1 MRVKLAVPSV
11 AEMEALGARLARGID
26 KIHLLYLHGALGT
39 GKTTLVRG
47 ILRALGHVGLVKSP
61 TFTLV
66 EPYSFD
72 GLIVYHIDLYRVS
85 DPEELEFLGFRDY
98 LESESVCLVE
108 WAERGVEKMPSP
120 DLDVTIQNVDDT
132 RTVELESYSDRGTEL
147 LSGLT

>member
-26 KIHLLYLHGALGT
+26 KVHLLYLHGALGT

-108 WAERGVEKMPSP
+108 WAERGVEKLPSP

>member
-108 WAERGVEKMPSP
+108 WAERGVEKLPPP

>member
-47 ILRALGHVGLVKSP
+47 ILRALGHSGLVKSP

-108 WAERGVEKMPSP
+108 WAERGVEKLPSP

>member
-1 MRVKLAVPSV
+1 MRVKLEVPSV
-11 AEMEALGARLARGID
+11 AEMEDLGARLARGID
-26 KIHLLYLHGALGT
+26 KVHLVYLHGALGT

-47 ILRALGHVGLVKSP
+47 ILRALGHGGLVKSP

-72 GLIVYHIDLYRVS
+72 GFIVYHIDLYRVS

-108 WAERGVEKMPSP
+108 WAECGAEKLPSP

-132 RTVELESYSDRGTEL
+132 RTVELESYTDRGTEL

>member
-1 MRVKLAVPSV
+1 MRLKLEVPSV
-11 AEMEALGARLARGID
+11 AEMEKLGARLARGID
-26 KIHLLYLHGALGT
+26 KVRLVYLHGALGT

-47 ILRALGHVGLVKSP
+47 ILRALGHGGLVKSP

-72 GLIVYHIDLYRVS
+72 GFIVYHIDLYRVS

-108 WAERGVEKMPSP
+108 WAERGAEKLPSP

-132 RTVELESYSDRGTEL
+132 RTVDLESYTDRGTEL

>member
-47 ILRALGHVGLVKSP
+47 ILRALGHGGLVKSP

>member
-108 WAERGVEKMPSP
+108 WAERGVEKLPSP
-120 DLDVTIQNVDDT
+120 DLDVMIQNVDDT

>member
-26 KIHLLYLHGALGT
+26 KVHLLYLHGALGT

-47 ILRALGHVGLVKSP
+47 ILRALGHGGLVKSP

-108 WAERGVEKMPSP
+108 WAERGVEKLPSP
-120 DLDVTIQNVDDT
+120 DLDVMIQNVDDT

>member
-1 MRVKLAVPSV
+1 MRVKLVVPSV

-26 KIHLLYLHGALGT
+26 QVHLLYLHGALGT

-47 ILRALGHVGLVKSP
+47 ILRALGHGGLVKSP

-108 WAERGVEKMPSP
+108 WAERGVEKLPSP
-120 DLDVTIQNVDDT
+120 DLDVMIQNVDDT

>member
-26 KIHLLYLHGALGT
+26 KVHLLYLHGALGT

-47 ILRALGHVGLVKSP
+47 ILRALGHGGLVKSP

-108 WAERGVEKMPSP
+108 WAERGVEKLPSP

>member
-11 AEMEALGARLARGID
+11 AEMEALGARLARRID
-26 KIHLLYLHGALGT
+26 QVHLLYLHGALGT

-108 WAERGVEKMPSP
+108 WAERGVEKLPSP

>member
-108 WAERGVEKMPSP
+108 WAERGVEKLPSP

>member
-1 MRVKLAVPSV
+1 MRVKLEVPSV

-26 KIHLLYLHGALGT
+26 KVHLVYLHGALGT

-47 ILRALGHVGLVKSP
+47 ILRALGHGGLVKSP
-61 TFTLV
+61 TFTMV

-72 GLIVYHIDLYRVS
+72 GFIVYHIDLYRVS

-98 LESESVCLVE
+98 LENESVCLVE
-108 WAERGVEKMPSP
+108 WAERGAGKLPSP

-132 RTVELESYSDRGTEL
+132 RTVELESYTDRGTEL
-147 LSGLT
+147 LSGLR

>member
-47 ILRALGHVGLVKSP
+47 ILRALGHSGLVKSP

-108 WAERGVEKMPSP
+108 WAERGVEKLPPP

>member
-1 MRVKLAVPSV
+1 MRVKLGVPSV

-108 WAERGVEKMPSP
+108 WAERGVEKLPSP

>member
-47 ILRALGHVGLVKSP
+47 ILRALGHGGLVKSP

-108 WAERGVEKMPSP
+108 WAERGVEKLPSP